1 MTKWVRT
8 LLIANVVIFFI
19 QTTLGDSFTMQFAFV
34 PAWALTRP
42 WTIITYMFLHGGLG
56 HIFFNMLALFF
67 FGPRT
72 EDRLGSQRFIT
83 LYFIGGISGALFSFI
98 FARHAAVIGASG
110 AIFGVMLA
118 YAYFW
123 PRDRILIWG
132 IIPVEARVL
141 VIITTILALY
151 SGLGGSAGGVADFA
165 HLGGY
170 AGAFLYLRW
179 IDATHGAPSFR
190 RAVQPKVPD
199 RALTNWKHVDPKAVH
214 EINREELNRVLD
226 KVSRTGLA
234 SLTPEEKRFLMNFVP
249 PDDRPPMV
257 S

>member
-1 MTKWVRT
+1 MTPWVKRII
-8 LLIANVVIFFI
+8 IANVVMYFLQ
-19 QTTLGDSFTMQFAFV
+19 QTSPAVTPLLEFV
-34 PAWALTRP
+34 PALIIARP
-42 WTIITYMFLHGGLG
+42 WTIVTYMFLHAGLA
-56 HIFFNMLALFF
+56 HILFNMLALFF

-141 VIITTILALY
+141 VIITTVLALY

-179 IDATHGAPSFR
+179 IETTQGARRFR
-190 RAVQPKVPD
+190 QAVQPKVPEK
-199 RALTNWKHVDPKAVH
+199 ALSNWKRVDPKAVH
-214 EINREELNRVLD
+214 EVNRDELNRVLD
-226 KVSRTGLA
+226 KVSRSGLA